1 MMNADALREWLQ
13 RQPFAPFVMCLST
26 GERCEVRHSELVAMA
41 RTHLALADPA
51 ADRIRFI
58 SLMHINTIDGVQ
70 PA

>member
-1 MMNADALREWLQ
+1 MNAEAVREWLQ
-13 RQPFAPFVMCLST
+13 RQPFQPFVMALSN
-26 GERCEVRHSELVAMA
+26 GEQCEVRHPELVLLA

-58 SLMHINTIDGVQ
+58 GLMHINTIDALQ